1 MHALYKPIQHF
12 CLITF
17 ENIDLGYNG
26 QSRQLTILI
35 LIKIKMFNIYGYFK
49 CNLNVKFSTVLECKM
64 VIPPDLRSPRLYK
77 IVALA
82 VRLPLVSTASRASVN
97 RSSALSTKPSFNRR
111 LPRWERSLPN
121 MKEMNIN
128 VHVYSKTHFHVFL
141 CENMLYTYP
150 FIFSLLFNIL
160 RLPNVDIHVKL
171 IQAIH
176 SLIFNILC

>member
-1 MHALYKPIQHF
+1 MFDYIR
-12 CLITF
+12 
-17 ENIDLGYNG
+17 NIDLGYNG

-35 LIKIKMFNIYGYFK
+35 LIKIKMFNIYIQVFRCFK

-150 FIFSLLFNIL
+150 FIFSLLL
-160 RLPNVDIHVKL
+160 KYLKTT
-171 IQAIH
+171 
-176 SLIFNILC
+176 